1 LGEGFPLPV
10 LEAIRQPVVHPI
22 GWLDASSD
30 LPSEQS
36 RSRGTASRVREAA
49 PITSLDQRD
58 G

>member
-22 GWLDASSD
+22 GWLDASAD
-30 LPSEQS
+30 VPSGHS
-36 RSRGTASRVREAA
+36 GSRGAASDVREAA